1 MNLKCTQLHH
11 QKTYP
16 SIDEVPT
23 KPEFPSA
30 RYFQVHFEHMET
42 QLIDNKRCMDQLQQQ
57 MAELYRQLALLTTDS
72 INLKV
77 EK

>member
-1 MNLKCTQLHH
+1 MNLKSIQLHH

-16 SIDEVPT
+16 PVNEKPK
-23 KPEFPSA
+23 KPEFPSP
-30 RYFQVHFEHMET
+30 RYFQVHFEHMES
-42 QLIDNKRCMDQLQQQ
+42 QLVENKRCMEQLQEQI
-57 MAELYRQLALLTTDS
+57 AELYRHIALLSPDS